1 MHQPNDV
8 VEFAMVHLSTNL
20 RLHYAERGD
29 RREKAI
35 VFLHAYVGSWYWF
48 SRVLPLL
55 SPEYH
60 AFAPTNAGTGTPT
73 SPNAATRR
81 TITPPTST
89 RSWRRLVSRRRP
101 S

>member
-8 VEFAMVHLSTNL
+8 VEFAMVDLSTNL

-35 VFLHAYVGSWYWF
+35 VFLHAYVGSWDWF

-55 SPEYH
+55 SAEYH
-60 AFAPTNAGTGTPT
+60 AFAPTNAGTGTQRGR
-73 SPNAATRR
+73 SAATRW
-81 TITPPTST
+81 TTSLPTSM
-89 RSWRRLVSRRRP
+89 RSWRRSGSTR
-101 S
+101 